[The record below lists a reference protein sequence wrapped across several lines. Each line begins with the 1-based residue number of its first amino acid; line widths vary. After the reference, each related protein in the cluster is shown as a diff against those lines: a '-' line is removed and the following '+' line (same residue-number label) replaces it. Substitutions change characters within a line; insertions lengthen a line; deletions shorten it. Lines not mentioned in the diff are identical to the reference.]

1 MGKAAESGII
11 KTGLIDI
18 RDFSDSKHKR
28 CDDSPYGGGSGMVL
42 MPEPVFRAIETQK
55 KNDAPLI
62 LTSPGGRVLDQ
73 AFVKELAEKGEI
85 SIVCGNYEGVDQRI
99 IDRYIDYE
107 VSIGDYVLSGG
118 EFAALI
124 IMNAVSRYVP
134 GFMSNT
140 ASLEE
145 ESFEENLL
153 EYPHYT
159 RPQEIN
165 GMAVPEIL
173 LSGHHEKIRLWR
185 EAQSIE
191 KTKRVRPDLYNK
203 YLKKQQEI

>member
-18 RDFSDSKHKR
+18 RDFSDNKHKR

-42 MPEPVFRAIETQK
+42 MPEPVFRAIEAQK
-55 KNDAPLI
+55 KNNVPLI

-73 AFVKELAEKGEI
+73 AFVKELAGKGEI

-107 VSIGDYVLSGG
+107 VSIGDYVISGG

-203 YLKKQQEI
+203 YLKK